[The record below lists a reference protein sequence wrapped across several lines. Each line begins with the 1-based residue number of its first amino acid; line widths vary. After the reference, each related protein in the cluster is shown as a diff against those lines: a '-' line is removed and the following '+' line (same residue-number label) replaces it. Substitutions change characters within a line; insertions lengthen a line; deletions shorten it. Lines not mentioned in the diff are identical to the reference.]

1 MLCASAFAQE
11 TATEPSPIEV
21 RHRGLEIEANADL
34 ASGLSMTAAYTY
46 LDAEIVRDDP
56 LVIGNRPSL
65 VPEHQASLWANYE
78 IGHGMLEGLSVGAG
92 VRYIGASF
100 GDNAN
105 TVNVPGYTLVDAAL
119 RYKKNGWQA
128 ALNVS
133 NLFDKTYYSTC
144 YPGSGCIYGEGRVI
158 KGSLSMKF

>member
-1 MLCASAFAQE
+1 MKS
-11 TATEPSPIEV
+11 
-21 RHRGLEIEANADL
+21 NAYR
-34 ASGLSMTAAYTY
+34 AARNG
-46 LDAEIVRDDP
+46 A
-56 LVIGNRPSL
+56 IGQGS
-65 VPEHQASLWANYE
+65 
-78 IGHGMLEGLSVGAG
+78 
-92 VRYIGASF
+92 ASF

-105 TVNVPGYTLVDAAL
+105 AVSVPGHTLVDAAL

-144 YPGSGCIYGEGRVI
+144 FPGSGCIYGEGRVV